1 MALSGD
7 EQRITRAEAERQ
19 QSEMVSVASLFRDAV
34 QVTPTFDGVDALP
47 AVSGA
52 VSMVAL
58 PDELLQHIF
67 KQACNSL
74 EPRPAVYLSSAST
87 GCGH

>member
-1 MALSGD
+1 MLESD
-7 EQRITRAEAERQ
+7 NTHAEADRQ
-19 QSEMVSVASLFRDAV
+19 QSEMVIVASLFRDAV